1 MNTKLYFLF
10 FAILFSVSLQAQSS
24 IEIIDPPASVYA
36 DSKVDITFN
45 YTLAVDGY
53 AYIRFKNGP
62 DTEHNITHISKLLS
76 AGSGTET
83 LSLEI
88 PSSFEDVE
96 LPLGAGYNYQAQ
108 LFDHNNGW
116 AGLATK
122 DFNGVTLLAPLPKAN
137 DVTITSYPTTV
148 NGNSSVDITFDYTT
162 DKAEAYVAVR
172 FKKNS
177 NLTQVLKLVT
187 AGSGTNTVS
196 LPIPAEE
203 ANGTPL
209 SLGSGYGYQIQ
220 LFDHKVPGGWNSAIV
235 SKDYNNV
242 ATLEAPLPPAN
253 AITILNPPTTITGG
267 RLIDFELEYR
277 KDVATAHALI
287 RFRGPNGNLN
297 QAFKTVTDNEGTVT
311 VSLLSPETG
320 GTYSLQAQL
329 FDHNGGGDWL
339 ELDTYD
345 LSGITV
351 NGYVPTG
358 ENTLEIVN
366 TSIDP
371 INNGSIKQV
380 EVKYNLLQRSRIL
393 VDVRDKANAGSGKKI
408 GEVWVD
414 LPAGNDT
421 VSLDLIVN
429 NGFPGVSNR
438 IQATLLK
445 PDGSTEAISIPET
458 PHIIVGKGDGTITY
472 RGQPYSSGQ
481 NALFAEALGE
491 GYYSNYYIA
500 SGWKGPLK
508 MKFGSIGS
516 PSWIEYENQNQI
528 SDGHKEFDIKIQKF
542 SWHENKDFF
551 TDRGYPTALKD
562 INHELTGT
570 LEGQWSAGSGGKGQI
585 NMTAWVTENGDMSGN
600 RVDIIVHAFDN
611 GGNFR
616 KKYDYEQDRFR
627 NLGEFTSTNG
637 LTYQILRALPGY
649 LGEVASYNLVPD
661 AIVQTDPRADYTND
675 VITSTIDMKDIIEN
689 LIAKEAA
696 YTGSQGKV
704 AINENWQINGLEW
717 TVVGQSGNYDTD
729 NSIIPNGHGKFT
741 FNSFTIPNLS
751 SEPLSVNDVN
761 SKFNNLIISP
771 NPFSDSFK
779 YSFNSDL
786 SKAATVELFTID
798 GRKIKTINKP
808 NSSEN
813 SGTVTTANLSKGV
826 YIVRITSGNVQ
837 ETRRLIKN

>member
-88 PSSFEDVE
+88 PSSFENVE

-187 AGSGTNTVS
+187 AGSGTKTVS
-196 LPIPAEE
+196 LPIPEE

-242 ATLEAPLPPAN
+242 VTLEAPLPPAN
-253 AITILNPPTTITGG
+253 AITIINPPTTIIGG
-267 RLIDFELEYR
+267 RMIEFELEYR
-277 KDVATAHALI
+277 KDVASAYALI
-287 RFRGPNGNLN
+287 RFKGPTGDLE
-297 QAFKTVTDNEGTVT
+297 QAFETVTDNEGTVKIS
-311 VSLLSPETG
+311 VLSPETG
-320 GTYSLQAQL
+320 GTNYSLQAQL
-329 FDHNGGGDWL
+329 YTTGWS
-339 ELDTYD
+339 ELDTYNF
-345 LSGITV
+345 SGITV
-351 NGYVPTG
+351 NEYVPSG

-366 TSIDP
+366 TSTDP

-393 VDVRDKANAGSGKKI
+393 VDVRDKETAGAGKKI

-421 VSLDLIVN
+421 VTLDLVVN
-429 NGFPGVSNR
+429 NGFPGTTNR
-438 IQATLLK
+438 IRAMLFEAES
-445 PDGSTEAISIPET
+445 STESISIPVT
-458 PHIIVGKGDGTITY
+458 PYILVGKGDGTITY
-472 RGQPYSSGQ
+472 RGQPFVSGQ
-481 NALFAEALGE
+481 NGQNSLFSEDLGE

-500 SGWKGPLK
+500 TGWEGPLK
-508 MKFGSIGS
+508 MKFNQAGSS
-516 PSWIEYENQNQI
+516 SWIEFENQNEL

-542 SWHENKDFF
+542 SWHEDKDFF

-562 INHELTGT
+562 IDHELTGT
-570 LEGQWSAGSGGKGQI
+570 LEGQWSPGSGGKGQI

-600 RVDIIVHAFDN
+600 RVDIIVHVFDN
-611 GGNFR
+611 GGNLR
-616 KKYDYEQDRFR
+616 KKYDDQQDRYR
-627 NLGEFTSTNG
+627 NIGEFTSTNG
-637 LTYQILRALPGY
+637 MTYQILRALPGF

-661 AIVQTDPRADYTND
+661 AIVQTDPRANYTND
-675 VITSTIDMKDIIEN
+675 VISATVDMKDIIEN
-689 LIAKEAA
+689 LIAKEDA
-696 YTGSQGKV
+696 YTGAQGKV
-704 AINENWQINGLEW
+704 GINENWQINGLEW

-729 NSIIPNGHGKFT
+729 NQLIPNGHGKFT
-741 FNSFTIPNLS
+741 FNSYTIPNLS
-751 SEPLSVNDVN
+751 SEPLSVGEVN
-761 SKFNNLIISP
+761 SKFKNLVISP
-771 NPFSDSFK
+771 NPFSGSFK
-779 YSFNSDL
+779 YAFNSDL
-786 SKAATVELFTID
+786 NKETTVELFTID

-813 SGTVTTANLSKGV
+813 SGTVTTTNLSKGV